1 MKPSD
6 YFRRQCFVSIEP
18 AEPYLGPLMDF
29 IGADNIIIGSD
40 FPHMDHDPNV
50 MKDAM
55 ALEATLSRTVVQK
68 LLWDN
73 PARLYGFA

>member
-6 YFRRQCFVSIEP
+6 YFRRQCFVSVEP
-18 AEPYLGPLMDF
+18 TEPYLGPLMDF
-29 IGADNIIIGSD
+29 IGSDNIIIGSD

-50 MKDAM
+50 MRDAL
-55 ALEATLSRTVVQK
+55 ALEATLSRGVVQK

-73 PARLYGFA
+73 PRRLYGF